1 MTDQFNE
8 ATGEVIEETVEEASD
23 RPQPQKLSERAA
35 ATVEPPAYWR
45 RVDAIQGEGGP
56 DYELAFFEAQAEIE
70 AVIEADAAANMEK
83 FKTKY
88 ATLAGLLARV
98 RPVLTKHKL
107 TIKQFP
113 GRVHRLGSDS
123 NRQMFLPVVTSLT
136 HVPSGQGE
144 AFVWEM
150 PVNKVDPQAL
160 GSLSTYA
167 RRYAIAGIF
176 GIATVDDDAAA
187 ASIRN
192 KIDREQGADIVET
205 LIADIGSMKTLADLK
220 KWVATHRDGFE
231 AFSEEKVEKLRA
243 AYEKRKGQLEDTETS
258 QDATQPPANGKPSKV
273 KDR

>member
-1 MTDQFNE
+1 MTAQFDDK
-8 ATGEVIEETVEEASD
+8 TGEVLDDEQAVEETSD
-23 RPQPQKLSERAA
+23 RPQTLSERAA
-35 ATVEPPAYWR
+35 AAIERPPYWR
-45 RVDAIQGEGGP
+45 RVEAIQGDGGP
-56 DYELAFFEAQAEIE
+56 DYEAAFFAAQSEID
-70 AVIEADAAANMEK
+70 AIIEADAAAK
-83 FKTKY
+83 VTQTISTRY

-98 RPVLTKHKL
+98 RPVLVKHKL

-113 GRVHRLGSDS
+113 GRIHRLGADG
-123 NRQMFLPVVTSLT
+123 NRQMFLPIITSLT

-160 GSLSTYA
+160 GSLSTYG

-192 KIDREQGADIVET
+192 KIDREQGADAVDT
-205 LIADIGSMKTLADLK
+205 LIADIAAIKTLPDLK

-231 AFSEEKVEKLRA
+231 IFSEEKMEKLRA
-243 AYEKRKGQLEDTETS
+243 AYEKRKGELEAAEDT
-258 QDATQPPANGKPSKV
+258 QDKPEPAGKV
-273 KDR
+273 KGK